1 MKAKDVMTS
10 PAVSVEPDASIWQAV
25 RIMLQRHISGLP
37 VIDKDGRLVGMVSEG
52 DFLRRAETGSQRR
65 RPNWLEFLM
74 GPGRL
79 ADEYTR
85 SHGRKIK
92 DIMTAD
98 PLTVTE
104 DTPLDEVVR
113 TMEKRRIKRL
123 PVVRGN
129 EVVGIVTRAN
139 LVHALAGVARELM
152 PTTASDEAIRTRL
165 LTELAK
171 EAWAPVALIDV
182 IVRNGVVELWGT
194 ITEERQRPALKPSTI
209 SLVGSIQCPAWPFT
223 NRTKSPLRRRHFE
236 ISAGLSPTKAHPDI
250 VAIGATRPI
259 KWYKNLLAASQG
271 SSSRW
276 APFFHWPAVSFSPN
290 RGQLSGA

>member
-10 PAVSVEPDASIWQAV
+10 PVISVEPDESIWQAV
-25 RIMLQRHISGLP
+25 RTMLQRHISGLP
-37 VIDKDGRLVGMVSEG
+37 VIDKQGRLVGIVSEG
-52 DFLRRAETGSQRR
+52 DFLRRAETGTQRR
-65 RPNWLEFLM
+65 RARWLEFLI

-85 SHGRKIK
+85 SHGRKIS
-92 DIMTAD
+92 DIMTPD

-104 DTPLDEVVR
+104 ETSLDEVVR

-129 EVVGIVTRAN
+129 EVVGILTRAN

-165 LTELAK
+165 LTELAN

-182 IVRNGVVELWGT
+182 MVRNGVVELWGA
-194 ITEERQRPALKPSTI
+194 ITEERQRAALVAAAENVPGVKAVHEHLNWI
-209 SLVGSIQCPAWPFT
+209 D
-223 NRTKSPLRRRHFE
+223 
-236 ISAGLSPTKAHPDI
+236 PTSGVMLYQSNEEPVQAKA
-250 VAIGATRPI
+250 
-259 KWYKNLLAASQG
+259 S
-271 SSSRW
+271 
-276 APFFHWPAVSFSPN
+276 
-290 RGQLSGA
+290 